1 MPGTITFS
9 STKFRTFSSPVLG
22 SLIINLPKAFE
33 VSDLIIQFFKKTSP
47 PIKTSSLA
55 GIKDFHF

>member
-9 STKFRTFSSPVLG
+9 STKFKSFSSPVLG
-22 SLIINLPKAFE
+22 FLIINLPKAFE
-33 VSDLIIQFFKKTSP
+33 VSDLIIQSFKKTSP

-55 GIKDFHF
+55 GIKDFQF